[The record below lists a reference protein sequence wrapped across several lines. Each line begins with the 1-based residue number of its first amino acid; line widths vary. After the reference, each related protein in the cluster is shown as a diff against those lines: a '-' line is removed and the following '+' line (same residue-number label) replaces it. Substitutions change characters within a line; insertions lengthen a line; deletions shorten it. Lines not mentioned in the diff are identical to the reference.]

1 MADKTVIVEIQYD
14 TTEAVK
20 SIEKLTEVVEG
31 EKVAQAKL
39 KHELEKGQISQKDYA
54 IAVEQSKQTQSKANT
69 ERKNTMNL
77 LAAEKGSINE
87 LKAAIKKLES
97 EQGNINRTTVKG
109 NKQYKENAAKLG
121 EMKKALKE
129 AQSETGRTSGA
140 FGTLGKNLS
149 SIPGPIGGVVSG
161 IGGMTKAALAFIA
174 TPLGAVLAAIVAA
187 FGLLKKAFTGTEEN
201 QNKLNKGTAILKG
214 MFDALLKVLRPLAE
228 FLVNSLG
235 KALEFVGKAV
245 DKTLGGISKAL
256 KWLGF
261 DKAAESV
268 QNFKEKIEE
277 TTEASIE
284 LADAQAKLQKMQREA
299 RLIQLQYQKDA
310 EKLRQIRDDES
321 RSIDE
326 RIAANIRLGKVLKEQ
341 MSAELAIANQALAV
355 VNMRIAQE
363 GESTEL
369 LDARAEALTNIA
381 DIQER
386 ITGQE
391 SEQLTNTNAL
401 LKEKNDMIQKRL
413 DLSKAEDE
421 AIAASLKNQ
430 DDQIEANIDAELK
443 AIDARLKLSDKETEE
458 LQKDLK
464 ERYDNLVKE
473 QEAELEK
480 VKAIEGAKAKLTE
493 EFIKAGVQIATDQ
506 FNAKVDS
513 ELNSFKES
521 QAAQE
526 TILKNR
532 LDKGEI
538 SEKEY
543 AKQLKAL
550 QLKTRQEEA
559 KAQRK
564 KDLFS
569 IGLNTLVA
577 VSKAVA
583 ESPVT
588 FGLPFSAFALTQ
600 GAILSAAVLARP
612 IPTFAKG
619 GVIGGLSHAQGG
631 TKFIGSDGSLFEAER
646 GEAMFILK
654 KDATAEIAALSQI
667 NESHGGRSFF
677 SGGASHLA
685 NGGEVA
691 AVDIAGQVSEAM
703 QRTPIVV
710 KVADISTGLTD
721 VSKVKSV
728 GVI

>member
-1 MADKTVIVEIQYD
+1 MPDKTVIVEVQYD

-39 KHELEKGQISQKDYA
+39 KDELEKGQISQKDYA
-54 IAVEQSKQTQSKANT
+54 IAVEQSKQAQNKANA
-69 ERKNTMNL
+69 ERKNTINL
-77 LAAEKGSINE
+77 LSAEKGSVNE
-87 LKAAIKKLES
+87 IKAAISKLQA
-97 EQGNINRTTVKG
+97 EQNKINRTTQEG

-129 AQSETGRTSGA
+129 AQSETGKTTGA
-140 FGTLGKNLS
+140 LGTLGKNLS

-174 TPLGAVLAAIVAA
+174 TPFGAILSAIV
-187 FGLLKKAFTGTEEN
+187 GVLMLLKRAFSGTEEN
-201 QNKLNKGTAILKG
+201 QNKLNKGTAILRG
-214 MFDALLKVLRPLAE
+214 MFDALLKALRPVAE
-228 FLVNSLG
+228 FLANTLG

-268 QNFKEKIEE
+268 QNFRERVEE
-277 TTEASIE
+277 TTKASIE

-391 SEQLTNTNAL
+391 SEQLANTNSL
-401 LKEKNDMIQKRL
+401 LKEKNELYKKFIEESKTALAESTKVLMDDLAAQSEDFDAFMSEQLELENSVLESALDASEKIRL
-413 DLSKAEDE
+413 DSYKLELENFKKKEEAKAELINTFQQT
-421 AIAASLKNQ
+421 AI
-430 DDQIEANIDAELK
+430 
-443 AIDARLKLSDKETEE
+443 
-458 LQKDLK
+458 
-464 ERYDNLVKE
+464 
-473 QEAELEK
+473 K
-480 VKAIEGAKAKLTE
+480 V
-493 EFIKAGVQIATDQ
+493 ATDN
-506 FNAKVDS
+506 FNNSVD
-513 ELNSFKES
+513 EQLNSFKEG

-526 TILKNR
+526 QILKNR

-577 VSKAVA
+577 VSKAIA

-588 FGLPFSAFALTQ
+588 FGLPFSAFALAQ
-600 GAILSAAVLARP
+600 GAILAGAVLARP

-631 TKFIGSDGSLFEAER
+631 TQFIGSDGSRFEAER

-677 SGGASHLA
+677 SGGSSHLA

-691 AVDIAGQVSEAM
+691 AVDIAGQVSAAM
-703 QRTPIVV
+703 QRTPIIV